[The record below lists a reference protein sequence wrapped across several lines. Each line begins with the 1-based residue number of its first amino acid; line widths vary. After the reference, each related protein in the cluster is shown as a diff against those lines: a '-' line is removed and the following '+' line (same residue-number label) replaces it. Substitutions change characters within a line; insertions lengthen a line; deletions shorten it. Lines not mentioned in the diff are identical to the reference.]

1 MKKILM
7 LLFSTMLF
15 ITMLFIKCRQIKE
28 GSWIVKDKIYQYDRN
43 LMVSDY
49 DMLRDFDSRYG
60 QEYEVVA
67 FSSQTDTI
75 VCRKK

>member
-15 ITMLFIKCRQIKE
+15 ITMLFINCRQTKE
-28 GSWIVKDKIYQYDRN
+28 GSWIVKDKVYQYDRN
-43 LMVSDY
+43 FMVTDC
-49 DMLRDFDSRYG
+49 DMLRDFDARYG
-60 QEYEVVA
+60 QDYEVVA
-67 FSSQTDTI
+67 FSGQTDTI